1 MLYLHYWFEHSGYDA
16 RLYSEQ
22 ANKTTLRRQL
32 KEYKNIRR
40 QNMTAGSTNPQ
51 AQEIMSL
58 LENNLS
64 GQDLSQEIAAQL
76 EGNIIFT
83 SSAQSGIGDYSFQQL
98 GTLGS
103 RITSGAISS
112 ASLGQQLISQL
123 DSCQTTSKKALDN
136 MINFLSKAYPNAI
149 SYAVNLYAST
159 KQNIANSEL
168 LKKVLTSKSDLVEIS
183 PTENFSEAEQNII
196 KTYARIQAAIDLI
209 PSLGS
214 VPTKGLSYS
223 TSKGSA
229 AKGASIKG
237 TNHLIAIL
245 VGKIGGNLSHLGG
258 FAHEVAAT
266 RALEVAIKKGAA
278 ATTEVF
284 SALTGGSN
292 MKPIYTNKSGKFL
305 SVTVSQRIDQELAN
319 LAKKDFPT
327 ITFNKNDASFVLTDD
342 GLVLNFGGSI
352 KRLPQP
358 ASGQIK
364 NKLAKL
370 QTSKNLQTLFNN
382 ARNKNH
388 DLSKHYIYSLAS
400 GREKK
405 ENELGD
411 DYSGPNTLAS
421 AWRSLVD
428 YVVTLNFIDFLAG
441 NGSRYNNNVLFLLE
455 NKLWGIEE
463 ILNRVIDNPNAIVY
477 DGGKQ
482 RYRFYRDLPWYTWDG
497 GTSSVAD
504 MYRKQM
510 AQKRSVTWEADLTS
524 KFNSTLITIKLN
536 VAALFLI

>member
-1 MLYLHYWFEHSGYDA
+1 
-16 RLYSEQ
+16 
-22 ANKTTLRRQL
+22 
-32 KEYKNIRR
+32 
-40 QNMTAGSTNPQ
+40 MTAGSTNPQ

-76 EGNIIFT
+76 QGNTIFT
-83 SSAQSGIGDYSFQQL
+83 SSAQSGIGGYSFQQL

-103 RITSGAISS
+103 KITSGAVSS
-112 ASLGQQLISQL
+112 ASLGQQLVSQL
-123 DSCQTTSKKALDN
+123 SNCQTTSQKALDD
-136 MINFLSKAYPNAI
+136 MVDFLSRAYPNAI
-149 SYAVNLYAST
+149 NYAVNLYAST
-159 KQNIANSEL
+159 KQNISSSEL
-168 LKKVLTSKSDLVEIS
+168 LKRVLTSKFDLVEIS

-209 PSLGS
+209 PSLGITS
-214 VPTKGLSYS
+214 TKGLTYS

-229 AKGASIKG
+229 AKGANIKS
-237 TNHLIAIL
+237 TNHLIAVL

-258 FAHEVAAT
+258 FAYEVAAT

-278 ATTEVF
+278 ATIEVF
-284 SALTGGSN
+284 SSLTGGS
-292 MKPIYTNKSGKFL
+292 KVTPVYTNASGKFL
-305 SVTVSQRIDQELAN
+305 SVNVSQRIDQELKN
-319 LAKKDFPT
+319 IAKKEFPT

-342 GLVLNFGGSI
+342 GLILNFGGSI
-352 KRLPQP
+352 KKLPQP

-441 NGSRYNNNVLFLLE
+441 NGSRYNNNALFLLE

-463 ILNRVIDNPNAIVY
+463 ILNRVIDNSSAIVY

-497 GTSSVAD
+497 GTSSIAD
-504 MYRKQM
+504 MYRKQI
-510 AQKRSVTWEADLTS
+510 AQKRSVAWESDLTS
-524 KFNSTLITIKLN
+524 KFNSTLVTIKLN
-536 VAALFLI
+536 VAALSLI